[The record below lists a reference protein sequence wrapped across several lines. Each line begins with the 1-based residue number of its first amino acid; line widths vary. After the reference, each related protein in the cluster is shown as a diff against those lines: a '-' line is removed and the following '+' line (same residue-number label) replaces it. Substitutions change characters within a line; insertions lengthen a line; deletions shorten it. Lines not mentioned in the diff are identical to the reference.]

1 MKNQLEKIASRR
13 RLLLDKINTQRIEVV
28 EISLQLQKPL
38 AVVDAGI
45 KAVHFIRSHP
55 ALVTSSMALLL
66 AFRRG
71 NLVLMAQAGWRLL
84 CLYPATAYLSQL
96 SSCQRHDTGVD

>member
-38 AVVDAGI
+38 AVVNAGM

-55 ALVTSSMALLL
+55 TLVTSCFAMLL
-66 AFRRG
+66 ALRRRDF
-71 NLVLMAQAGWRLL
+71 AGLKQHGGHLLRIYPVTARLIRS
-84 CLYPATAYLSQL
+84 ADRQ
-96 SSCQRHDTGVD
+96 D